1 MRRQTSLRVG
11 IIGAGYAG
19 LALARAFQQLHEP
32 PQVTLFESR
41 EAVDSVQIGGELEL
55 PSGGAVMDALGLH
68 DEWSALES
76 VGSRPSCVPLQPLL
90 SLLARSLL
98 PSTIKYRHSVTKIT
112 QHGSERAIHVKC
124 TDEGLK
130 RFIVDLVVL
139 APGLRSYVEV
149 EPGAV
154 GVLVVGDARWVA
166 NRWWDFGSARI
177 NRGADIA
184 LQDAVALGITHSQQ
198 VLGRSEHSVDALR
211 LVKYVW
217 RGSSLFRVWRLFL
230 LVVVT
235 IVFGPTMK
243 YKLQQA

>member
-32 PQVTLFESR
+32 PQVILFESR

-98 PSTIKYRHSVTKIT
+98 PASP
-112 QHGSERAIHVKC
+112 
-124 TDEGLK
+124 GLHHH
-130 RFIVDLVVL
+130 
-139 APGLRSYVEV
+139 APGADS
-149 EPGAV
+149 AV
-154 GVLVVGDARWVA
+154 
-166 NRWWDFGSARI
+166 
-177 NRGADIA
+177 
-184 LQDAVALGITHSQQ
+184 
-198 VLGRSEHSVDALR
+198 
-211 LVKYVW
+211 
-217 RGSSLFRVWRLFL
+217 
-230 LVVVT
+230 
-235 IVFGPTMK
+235 
-243 YKLQQA
+243 